1 MTLIIDGHN
10 LIPQVPGM
18 QLSDLDDETQLVEYL
33 KQYCRRKR
41 VNAEVFFDGALPG
54 SKPTSGGGM
63 IHVHYVR
70 KGKTADSAIIEYVER
85 QGKTASNHTV
95 ISSDRRVQT
104 EVHARGCKTLSSA
117 QFAAEMI
124 NVLGQIEVYSKDD
137 DQPLHPG
144 EVEKWLELFTKHKK

>member
-10 LIPQVPGM
+10 LIPLVPGM

-54 SKPTSGGGM
+54 SKSTSGGGM
-63 IHVHYVR
+63 VHVHYVR
-70 KGKTADSAIIEYVER
+70 KGKTADSAIIEYVDR
-85 QGKTASNHTV
+85 QGKTAANHTV
-95 ISSDRRVQT
+95 VSSDRRVQT
-104 EVHARGCKTLSSA
+104 EVHARGSKTLSSA

-124 NVLGQIEVYSKDD
+124 DVLGQIEVYTKDD
-137 DQPLHPG
+137 DQPLRPG
-144 EVEKWLELFTKHKK
+144 EVEKWLELFNKHKK